1 MKKVKCECGKRFTPS
16 ARGRE
21 QRYCSVKCR
30 MRAYRK
36 RAADK
41 RNVTPDSE
49 TQETIALLRRQ
60 VARQQVLLSRQA
72 DQIPKPEFKPEFP
85 ITIEGGRWLKITSTT
100 TITPGSIIRLFDGP
114 SADVV
119 LAKEGRVLITQDLQN
134 GHIGELSIYDAKDRW
149 KRNSKVRRG
158 DLVKH
163 WIANGKKRNVTPP
176 EDEIKRLK
184 AEVLRLSRRVKDLK
198 QPNYSMAVI
207 IEKATG
213 REGYVARNLDG
224 PEWAQGSSPKE
235 ALGDLV
241 FGHAI
246 TRTVTVE
253 RVEFGEMQAPAKKK
267 KSSKQVPCPVCS
279 RKVKLIKHLDQ
290 FCVPKHRHELN
301 RSKNCHGSDVIVAA
315 DGSFKS

>member
-16 ARGRE
+16 VRGRE
-21 QRYCSVKCR
+21 QRFCSVKCR

-36 RAADK
+36 RAAEK

-49 TQETIALLRRQ
+49 AQETIALLRKQ
-60 VARQQVLLSRQA
+60 VARQQVLLSKQA
-72 DQIPKPEFKPEFP
+72 DQITEPEFP

-100 TITPGSIIRLFDGP
+100 TITPGSVIRLFDGP

-119 LAKEGRVLITQDLQN
+119 LAKEGRVLTTQDLQS
-134 GHIGELSIYDAKDRW
+134 GRIGELSIYDAKDRW
-149 KRNSKVRRG
+149 RRNSKVRRG

-198 QPNYSMAVI
+198 LPNYSMAVI
-207 IEKATG
+207 IETTD
-213 REGYVARNLDG
+213 RDRYVAKNLDG

-241 FGHAI
+241 FSHAI
-246 TRTVTVE
+246 TRTVTIE
-253 RVEFGEMQAPAKKK
+253 RVEFGEMPSGK
-267 KSSKQVPCPVCS
+267 VPCPVCG
-279 RKVKLIKHLDQ
+279 RKVKLIEHLGE
-290 FCVPKHRHELN
+290 FSVPKHRNDLN
-301 RSKNCHGSDVIVAA
+301 RRKNCHASNHVVAA
-315 DGSFKS
+315 DGSYKS